1 MGLRL
6 QFGGKVTKA
15 LKDRYIQSPN
25 WTGKLF
31 SNLVETSLYIP
42 ITAIPK
48 LVYNQFFKK
57 KGRLPL
63 VSLPIKVF
71 DKVAF
76 LAPSQSTKFVWFGHS
91 VVLLR
96 MNGKSIL
103 IDPMLGQDASPIA
116 PFKTKRFS
124 QGTLDLIDKLPE
136 IDLVLLT
143 HDHYDHLDLESILK
157 LKGKVKQ
164 YWVALGCAR
173 HLKAWGVNCVIKEFG
188 WWSSLK
194 FDDIEIT
201 FTPTRHFAG
210 RGFTDRNKSLWGGWV
225 LKTSTENIYFSGD
238 SGYGDHF
245 KMVGEKLGPFDFGFM
260 ECGQYHKLWHPI
272 HMFPSESV
280 QAGIDAGVKKMM
292 PVHWGGF
299 ALALHHWKT
308 PVDTFVKAATSKD
321 VRYLTPELGELV
333 NVNENR
339 SSNWWS
345 NYN

>member
-31 SNLVETSLYIP
+31 NNLVETSLYIP

-57 KGRLPL
+57 KGRLPP
-63 VSLPIKVF
+63 VSLPIKAF

-96 MNGKSIL
+96 MNGKTIL
-103 IDPMLGQDASPIA
+103 IDPMLGPDASPIA

-124 QGTLDLIDKLPE
+124 EGTLDLIDELPD

-143 HDHYDHLDLESILK
+143 HDHYDHLDLGSILK

-164 YWVALGCAR
+164 YWVALGTAR
-173 HLKAWGVNCVIKEFG
+173 HLKEWGVDCAIKEFD
-188 WWSSLK
+188 WWNSFTL
-194 FDDIEIT
+194 DDIEIT

-210 RGFTDRNKSLWGGWV
+210 RGLTDRNKSLWGGWV

-260 ECGQYHKLWHPI
+260 ECGQYHKLWHSI
-272 HMFPSESV
+272 HMFPIESI

-308 PVDTFVKAATSKD
+308 PVDEFVKSAITKD
-321 VRYLTPELGELV
+321 VSYLTPELGELV
-333 NVNENR
+333 DVNTNN
-339 SSNWWS
+339 SSDWWRK
-345 NYN
+345 YN

>member
-15 LKDRYIQSPN
+15 LKYRYIQSPN

-96 MNGKSIL
+96 MNGKTIL

-157 LKGKVKQ
+157 LKGKVKK

-173 HLKAWGVNCVIKEFG
+173 HLKAWGVNCAIKEFD